1 MIHSGT
7 LNRQLEQLI
16 LATRPDVAHIHNLF
30 PLMSPSIL
38 TVLQKHKIP
47 IVMTLHNFRPLCL
60 NGMFLLKTNQ
70 VCEKCKQGWFWQG
83 IFHKCY
89 RNSLLQSIGMAIP
102 QTIHRKLGTY
112 IRKVDLFIALNQFS
126 RQKYIE
132 AGFPG
137 DKITVLPH
145 FLPPRL
151 EDLDNRQEN
160 YAVFIGR
167 LSEEKGIH
175 TLLTAFEK
183 MPHLRLKILG
193 KGPLE
198 EHFKQLITAQNL
210 QNIEVMGFIDG
221 ERKEEILRKAMF
233 LVFSSQCYENMPYT
247 ILESFANG
255 IPVVASRIGGLKELI
270 HDGETGLL
278 FEPGN
283 VEDLIQ
289 KISSLIDNEALL
301 ARMRL
306 KARQVAQE
314 RFSEALGYQNIIEAY
329 QKTKEILAR
338 KG

>member
-1 MIHSGT
+1 MIHSRA

-16 LATRPDVAHIHNLF
+16 RDTRPDVAHIHNLF

-38 TVLQKHKIP
+38 TVLRKHRIP

-60 NGMFLLKTNQ
+60 NGMFLRKTNQ

-83 IFHKCY
+83 IIHKCY

-137 DKITVLPH
+137 EKITVLPH
-145 FLPPRL
+145 FLPPRS
-151 EDLDNRQEN
+151 EDPNNHQEN

-183 MPHLRLKILG
+183 LPRLRLKILG

-198 EHFKQLITAQNL
+198 EHFKQLVTSQHL
-210 QNIEVMGFIDG
+210 QNIEFMGFIDG
-221 ERKEEILRKAMF
+221 ERKEMILRKAMF

-255 IPVVASRIGGLKELI
+255 VPVVASRIGGLKELI

-301 ARMRL
+301 PRMRL
-306 KARQVAQE
+306 KARKMAQE
-314 RFSEALGYQNIIEAY
+314 RFSEALGYQNIIAAY
-329 QKTKEILAR
+329 QKINDFLPR